1 MNDFATIPEV
11 LDELRAGRM
20 IVLVDD
26 ENRENEG
33 DLVMAAERATPEA
46 VNFMVR
52 QACGE
57 LCLALTSEKCDA
69 LGLGLQTLDNTSKH
83 GTNFTVTID
92 AASGISTGTSA
103 FDRAKTILT
112 AIDDRCAPGD
122 LARPGHIHP
131 LRAREGG
138 ALVRAGH
145 TEGSVDLVRLTGLKP
160 AAVIIEILRE
170 DGSMARLPDLQEF
183 ARKHGLKIATIA
195 QLIEYRRQKERIIE
209 KVVETVLP
217 TRFGTFRVH
226 LYRSRVDEYLHIAL
240 CAGDVGIQKNGETV
254 VQTEPVTV
262 RVHSECLTGDIFH
275 SLRCECGEQME
286 ASLERIAAEKRG
298 VFLYIRQEGRGIGL
312 IQKLK
317 AYKLQDDGDDTV
329 EANLK
334 LGLPAD
340 VREYGTGAQILFDL
354 GVRKMRL
361 LTNNP
366 KKMHSIAGYG
376 LQIVEQIPI
385 EIPPNVHNYAYLKA
399 KKDKMGHILPELG
412 DSPGESR
419 KGPAA
424 P

>member
-1 MNDFATIPEV
+1 MSEFATIPEV

-20 IVLVDD
+20 VVLVDD

-33 DLVMAAERATPEA
+33 DLVMAAEKVTPEA

-52 QACGE
+52 NACGE
-57 LCLALTSEKCDA
+57 LCLALTSEKCYA

-92 AASGISTGTSA
+92 AAAGISTGTSA
-103 FDRAKTILT
+103 FDRAKSILT
-112 AIDDRCAPGD
+112 AIDERCKPSD

-145 TEGSVDLVRLTGLKP
+145 TEGSVDLVRLAGLKS
-160 AAVIIEILRE
+160 AAVIIEILKE
-170 DGSMARLPDLQEF
+170 DGSMARLPDLLEF
-183 ARKHGLKIATIA
+183 AKKHGLQTTTIA

-209 KVVETVLP
+209 KVVETALP

-226 LYRSRVDEYLHIAL
+226 LYRSKVDEYLHVAL
-240 CAGDVGIQKNGETV
+240 CAGDVGAQKDGETV

-286 ASLERIAAEKRG
+286 ASLERIAKEKRG

-317 AYKLQDDGDDTV
+317 AYRLQDEGHDTV

-354 GVRKMRL
+354 GIRKMRL

-376 LQIVEQIPI
+376 LEIVEQVPI
-385 EIPPNVHNYAYLKA
+385 EIPPNEHNRKYLRDKR
-399 KKDKMGHILPELG
+399 DKMGHSFREINDLIEG
-412 DSPGESR
+412 T
-419 KGPAA
+419 
-424 P
+424 

>member
-1 MNDFATIPEV
+1 MSRFATIPEV

-20 IVLVDD
+20 IVLADD

-33 DLVMAAERATPEA
+33 DLVMAAERSTPEA

-52 QACGE
+52 NACGE
-57 LCLALTSEKCDA
+57 LCLALTEDKCDS

-83 GTNFTVTID
+83 GTNFTVTVD
-92 AASGISTGTSA
+92 AAAGISTGTSA

-112 AIDDRCAPGD
+112 AIDDRCRPSD

-131 LRAREGG
+131 LRARSGG
-138 ALVRAGH
+138 VLVRAGH
-145 TEGSVDLVRLTGLKP
+145 TEGSVDLVRLSGLKP
-160 AAVIIEILRE
+160 AAVIIEILKE
-170 DGSMARLPDLQEF
+170 DGSMARLPDLLEF
-183 ARKHGLKIATIA
+183 ARKHKLKTTTIA
-195 QLIEYRRQKERIIE
+195 QLIEYRRQKERLIE
-209 KVVETVLP
+209 KVVETDLP

-226 LYRSRVDEYLHIAL
+226 LYKSKVDEYLHIAL
-240 CAGDVGIQKNGETV
+240 CVGDVGVQKNGETV
-254 VQTEPVTV
+254 AQSEPVTV

-275 SLRCECGEQME
+275 SFRCECGEQME
-286 ASLERIAAEKRG
+286 SALALISREKRG

-317 AYKLQDDGDDTV
+317 AYKLQDEGHDTV

-340 VREYGTGAQILFDL
+340 VREYGTGAQILYDL
-354 GVRKMRL
+354 GIRRMRL

-376 LQIVEQIPI
+376 LEIVEQVPI
-385 EIPPNVHNYAYLKA
+385 EIPPNEHNRKYLRDKR
-399 KKDKMGHILPELG
+399 DKMGHTFREINDRIDG
-412 DSPGESR
+412 T
-419 KGPAA
+419 
-424 P
+424 